1 MAAGQSSLSLKN
13 MADCDLIRTLIR
25 ALTSGACM
33 QSTLHSLVS
42 QCDGGG
48 RTEYTKWGRVLGEGR
63 SEHAPDMHQTIG

>member
-13 MADCDLIRTLIR
+13 MADCDLIWTLIR

-33 QSTLHSLVS
+33 HVHSLVS

-48 RTEYTKWGRVLGEGR
+48 RTEYTKWGRGGQ
-63 SEHAPDMHQTIG
+63 SMHQICTRPSGHRLKGA